1 MSTYRYGS
9 FVDNEGELAR
19 LERQAGAALDL
30 ETAMLR
36 TMGLSPGSRVL
47 DVGCGP
53 GIVSRALA
61 AVVDEA
67 AGGRVLGVDVDA
79 EIVAYAAAQAERSGA
94 TSVDFEVHDILAA
107 APAGGRRF
115 DFAYCRFLLQ
125 HMTAHATAIANVA
138 RSVVPGGVVC
148 AMDVDDAWLSVWP
161 CPPPLDRLFAL
172 ATERQ
177 GTFGGDRLVGR
188 KLRSVFH
195 AAGLVDIRAGV
206 VPVTGSEVG
215 VDVVLDLV
223 TGFKAQLLA
232 SRGVDIDPEAVQQA
246 TTELALHP
254 EVWAA
259 VGLFYATGRVP

>member
-9 FVDNEGELAR
+9 FVDNQGELAR
-19 LERQAGAALDL
+19 LERQAGAALGL

-36 TMGLSPGSRVL
+36 TMGLVPGSRVL

-61 AVVDEA
+61 EVVRGA
-67 AGGRVLGVDVDA
+67 PGGRVLGVDVDPD
-79 EIVAYAAAQAERSGA
+79 IVAYAAGRAEDSGA
-94 TSVDFEVHDILAA
+94 EDLEFEVHDILAGP
-107 APAGGRRF
+107 PAGGRRF

-125 HMTAHATAIANVA
+125 HMTDHARVVANVA
-138 RSVVPGGVVC
+138 GSIVTGGVVC
-148 AMDVDDAWLSVWP
+148 AVDVDDAWLSVWP
-161 CPPPLDRLFAL
+161 CPPPIERLFAL

-177 GTFGGDRLVGR
+177 GAFGGDRLVGR

-206 VPVTGSEVG
+206 VPITDAEVG
-215 VDVVLDLV
+215 VEFVLDLV

-232 SRGVDIDPEAVQQA
+232 SRGVDIDPEAVRRA
-246 TTELALHP
+246 IAELAMRP
-254 EVWAA
+254 DVWAA
-259 VGLFYATGRVP
+259 VGLFYATGRVQ